1 MRIRIPR
8 PRQFGS
14 MVRDLARRDPD
25 EAELYL
31 DTHQEAWEELAE
43 RNPHDAADI
52 LEAID
57 EEGAADLL
65 RDLDIDDAGD
75 VLDEMRPE
83 AAADVIQEMDPRR
96 AARLIAEMNPD
107 QAADL
112 IGALDPHDRTAV
124 LSHLDRERAT
134 EIEHLLVF
142 AADTAGGMMTTDVGV
157 LPVGITAGEAI
168 ETLRQLHDELGSN
181 LMYVY
186 VVDDTGR
193 LIGVVSFRDLV
204 FARPGAGLDEV
215 MEPHVVSVYTDT
227 DREHVTEL
235 VQRYRLVAIPVVDAG
250 ERLVGMVKVAEAME
264 ALADE
269 VGEDI
274 AVMVGAGE
282 EENVFTPV
290 SRSVRRRIP
299 WITFNLVV
307 GLFIAF
313 VISRFEDT
321 LTTYA
326 VLAAY
331 MPLVALM
338 SGNSG
343 AQSLAVIIRSMAVG
357 DLPRG
362 RALRAIRREATVGLV
377 DGLIMAVIAS
387 GAAALTLAAFQDAST
402 RQVSPGELA
411 GIVFASVWVA
421 FTVAGVVG
429 SGIPVVLRRLGQDP
443 AVASN
448 IFLTLTTDMVG
459 FGGFLLTATLL
470 LGS

>member
-1 MRIRIPR
+1 
-8 PRQFGS
+8 

-65 RDLDIDDAGD
+65 RDLDADDAGD

-83 AAADVIQEMDPRR
+83 PAADVLQEMQPTR
-96 AARLIAEMNPD
+96 AAQLISEMTPD

-112 IGALDPHDRTAV
+112 IGALDAEERTAV
-124 LSHLDRERAT
+124 LSRLDDETAS
-134 EIEHLLVF
+134 EVGKLLVY
-142 AADTAGGMMTTDVGV
+142 ADDTAGGMMTTDIAA
-157 LPVGITAGEAI
+157 LPVGLTAGEAI
-168 ETLRQLHDELGSN
+168 ESLRRMHDELGSN
-181 LMYVY
+181 LLYVY
-186 VVDDTGR
+186 VVDDEAH
-193 LIGVVSFRDLV
+193 LLGVVSFRDLV
-204 FARPGAGLDEV
+204 FARPGTGLDEV
-215 MEPHVVSVYTDT
+215 MEPHVVSVRTDT
-227 DREHVTEL
+227 DREQVTEL
-235 VQRYRLVAIPVVDAG
+235 VQRYRFIAIPVVDAR
-250 ERLVGMVKVAEAME
+250 ERLVGMVKIAEAME
-264 ALADE
+264 ALAE
-269 VGEDI
+269 EATEDI

-282 EENVFTPV
+282 EETVFTPV
-290 SRSVRRRIP
+290 GRSVRRRIP

-307 GLFIAF
+307 GVFIAA
-313 VISRFEDT
+313 VISRFEGT

-331 MPLVALM
+331 MPLVALL

-362 RALRAIRREATVGLV
+362 RAWRAIRREVAVGLI
-377 DGLIMAVIAS
+377 DGGIIATL
-387 GAAALTLAAFQDAST
+387 AAATAALTVTLFQDPAAAE
-402 RQVSPGELA
+402 VAPLDLGI
-411 GIVFASVWVA
+411 IVFVSVWVA
-421 FTVAGVVG
+421 FIVAGLVG
-429 SGIPVVLRRLGQDP
+429 AGIPVALRRMGQDP

-448 IFLTLTTDMVG
+448 IFLTLTTDLVG
-459 FGGFLLTATLL
+459 FGGFLITASLL
-470 LGS
+470 LA

>member
-65 RDLDIDDAGD
+65 RDLDLADAGD

-83 AAADVIQEMDPRR
+83 AAADVLQEMDPRR
-96 AARLIAEMNPD
+96 AASLIAEMTPD

-124 LSHLDRERAT
+124 LSHLDAERAA

-168 ETLRQLHDELGSN
+168 ETLRRLHDELGSN

-186 VVDDTGR
+186 VVDDADR

-204 FARPGAGLDEV
+204 FARPGAGLEEV

-227 DREHVTEL
+227 DRENVIEL

-250 ERLVGMVKVAEAME
+250 ERLVGMVKFAEAME

-299 WITFNLVV
+299 WITFNLVI
-307 GLFIAF
+307 GLVIAG

-331 MPLVALM
+331 MPLVALL

-362 RALRAIRREATVGLV
+362 RALRAIRREVTVGLI
-377 DGLIMAVIAS
+377 DGLVIAIIAS
-387 GAAALTLAAFQDAST
+387 TAAAFTLSTFQDAAT
-402 RQVSPGELA
+402 QPISPGELA
-411 GIVFASVWVA
+411 IIVFTSVWVA
-421 FTVAGVVG
+421 FITAGLVG

-459 FGGFLLTATLL
+459 FGGFLVTATLL